1 MSVYNPESR
10 SSRQE
15 LAVELLNKMS
25 ETGFAYEL
33 IPGTHEAVFSRPVD
47 GKPGIRVLVYTS
59 VEQGPT
65 GPETRGVGADAIR
78 VCAVYRNKKGQDRGL
93 AKAEAR
99 VNRVGQ
105 VEDIATRTHERM
117 RSVWGIARQGT
128 SCSACGAP
136 MFLSKKK
143 NLVCADTCWSAS

>member
-1 MSVYNPESR
+1 MKYDPTSR
-10 SSRQE
+10 ASRQE
-15 LAVELLNKMS
+15 LAVELLNKMAA
-25 ETGFAYEL
+25 TGFVYEQ
-33 IPGTHEAVFSRPVD
+33 IVGTHEAVFSRPVD

-65 GPETRGVGADAIR
+65 GPEVRDCGTDAIR

-105 VEDIATRTHERM
+105 IEDIAIRTHERM
-117 RSVWGIARQGT
+117 RSVWSIARQGN